1 MNAETLDLQTS
12 RTLEA
17 IFKEHLENT
26 MACGEALNQLFSQL
40 QDPDACIVR
49 IKQLEEKGDRLT
61 AEAYHALELL
71 DYSEFIHITE
81 QFVKRLDDIVDG
93 LNDTARLIDI
103 CHPHKIE
110 DEAHSILSVLTS
122 MISRLREEMTRYPD
136 NELESVK
143 ALREN
148 LKRSEEAADLIYHDW
163 RKKQYRILVLPLV
176 DEFNW
181 TEILGVLEQT
191 TDSAYHAAVL
201 LERFVRYRQRQ

>member
-17 IFKEHLENT
+17 IFKEHLDNT

-40 QDPDACIVR
+40 QDPDAYIARV
-49 IKQLEEKGDRLT
+49 KQLEEKGDRLT

-93 LNDTARLIDI
+93 LNETARLIDI

-110 DEAHSILSVLTS
+110 DEAHGILAVLTG

-148 LKRSEEAADLIYHDW
+148 LKRDEEAADIIYHDW